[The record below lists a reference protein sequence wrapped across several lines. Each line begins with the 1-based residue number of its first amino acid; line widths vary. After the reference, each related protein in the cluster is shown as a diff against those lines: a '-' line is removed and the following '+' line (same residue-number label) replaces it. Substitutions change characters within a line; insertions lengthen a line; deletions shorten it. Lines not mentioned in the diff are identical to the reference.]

1 MVRWPYQ
8 LNGLEFEETLGDGEG
23 EGSLACC
30 TPWGRKELDTT
41 ERMRNKLLLLTIYC
55 NLLSYY

>member
-41 ERMRNKLLLLTIYC
+41 E
-55 NLLSYY
+55 